1 MLRTTLKSI
10 NAHKLRLVA
19 TSLAIVVGV
28 AFVTGTLILS
38 DTLTGTFENL
48 FVTTTDGVDVA
59 IQGPEDTADPF
70 TGLRDPIP
78 TEVADVIAG
87 IDGVAAVAPEVQ
99 GAAQL
104 IDADGEPVGGAGP
117 PTLAYNAPLV
127 EELDTATLREGR
139 YPTAADE
146 IAIDV
151 ATAEA
156 NDFAIGDTIGVVT
169 EGPVVE
175 HRLVGLV
182 GFGDLDNLAGATL
195 VLFEPETAFAMFG
208 GGGYTSIQVAA
219 EDGVNPSALRDD
231 IAAAI
236 DPDLDVQTGDQ
247 LAASLSE
254 QVTEGLGFFTTGLL
268 VFAGVAL
275 FVGAFLIANTFSII
289 LAQRTR
295 ELALLRA
302 VGASRRQILT
312 SVLGEALATGLLGAV
327 IGFGLGVALAQGL
340 YALLDVFGVSLPSGN
355 LVVEP
360 ATAITALLLGVILTV
375 AVAVVPAARSTRVPP
390 VAALQA
396 VAAPPPPRH
405 GVLRYALGG
414 LVFVAGV
421 GGLLWSITAD
431 QGIQAVGAFAVATL
445 IGAAF
450 LAPLVATP
458 LLKVLGTP
466 LSAARGMPGA
476 LATENALR
484 NPRRTAATASA
495 LMIGLALVSFVVILA
510 GSFSA
515 SAQAAIEESFNG
527 DFQIASQNFFGAG
540 AGPGQEFEAEVEA
553 VDGVASAITQQVGLG
568 ELDGA
573 EQFFV
578 VLPAEEVQDAL
589 TLTVVDGGEDGIL
602 AGGLALSESTADAE
616 GLAVGDA
623 VTVAF
628 GSQSVEVVVG
638 SIFQDNPLAG
648 GPVLAAEV
656 VPETERVTFASLVVN
671 LADGVDPA
679 AARVDV
685 EEVLEA
691 YPTVVLQDLTD
702 IKDQLA
708 GQINQ
713 IVGLMSAL
721 LGLSVIVALF
731 GIVNTLGLSVFE
743 RTREL
748 GLLRAVG
755 ATRSQVRSMIRWESV
770 LIALLGAVFG
780 LLIGVLFA
788 WLVVIGLGD
797 ETDLL
802 RLSIP
807 IAPLAGGLVGAAVA
821 GVLAAVV
828 PAFRGARIDVLRALE
843 AT

>member
-10 NAHKLRLVA
+10 SAHKLRLVA

-38 DTLTGTFENL
+38 DTLTSTFENL

-70 TGLRDPIP
+70 TGVRDAVP
-78 TEVADVIAG
+78 ADVVDVVAG
-87 IDGVAAVAPEVQ
+87 IEGVAAVAPEVQ
-99 GAAQL
+99 GSAQL

-117 PTLAYNAPLV
+117 PTLAFNAPVV

-139 YPTAADE
+139 YPTSAE
-146 IAIDV
+146 EVAIDLG
-151 ATAEA
+151 TAEA
-156 NDFAIGDTIGVVT
+156 NGFTVGDDVGVVT
-169 EGPVVE
+169 DGPVE
-175 HRLVGLV
+175 TYRIVGLV

-208 GGGYTSIQVAA
+208 ENGFSSIQVAA
-219 EDGVNPSALRDD
+219 DDGVNPSTLRDD
-231 IAAAI
+231 IAAAL
-236 DPDLDVQTGDQ
+236 DPSLDVQTGDQ

-254 QVTEGLGFFTTGLL
+254 EVTEGLGFFTTGLL

-302 VGASRRQILT
+302 VGASRRQIVG
-312 SVLGEALATGLLGAV
+312 SVLGEALATGLLGAI

-340 YALLDVFGVSLPSGN
+340 YLLLDAFNISLPAGN
-355 LVVEP
+355 LIVEP
-360 ATAITALLLGVILTV
+360 STAITALLLGVILTV
-375 AVAVVPAARSTRVPP
+375 TVAVVPAVRATRVPP

-396 VAAPPPPRH
+396 VAAPPPPRN
-405 GVLRYALGG
+405 GVVRYAIGG
-414 LVFVAGV
+414 LIFLGGV
-421 GGLLWSITAD
+421 GGLFWAITGD
-431 QGIQAVGAFAVATL
+431 GGIEAVGAAAVATL
-445 IGAAF
+445 VGAAF

-458 LLKVLGTP
+458 LLKVLGAP
-466 LSAARGMPGA
+466 LAATRGMPGA

-510 GSFSA
+510 GSFSE
-515 SAQAAIEESFNG
+515 SAQAALEESFNG
-527 DFQIASQNFFGAG
+527 DFQIASQSFFGG
-540 AGPGQEFEAEVEA
+540 ATGPGEGFEADIEA
-553 VDGVASAITQQVGLG
+553 VEGVESAITQSFGLG
-568 ELDGA
+568 QLDGD
-573 EQFFV
+573 EQFFI
-578 VLPAEEVQDAL
+578 VLPAAEVTDAM
-589 TLTVVDGGEDGIL
+589 TLTVTDGDEDAIL
-602 AGGLALSESTADAE
+602 EGGLALPRPVAESE
-616 GLAVGDA
+616 GLGVGDE
-623 VTVAF
+623 VTVTF
-628 GSQSVEVVVG
+628 GSASSEVTV
-638 SIFQDNPLAG
+638 SAIFEDNPIAG
-648 GPVLAAEV
+648 GPLLSVEAL
-656 VPETERVTFASLVVN
+656 PETDRVAFASLVVN

-679 AARVDV
+679 AARLAV

-691 YPTVVLQDLTD
+691 HPTLILQDLTD

-708 GQINQ
+708 SQINQ